1 MAEKFYNIR
10 ILAICNLD
18 GDSDNI
24 KAFRSPLQM
33 YTGSEQR
40 PVLQCNETTICHRF
54 YDDDEQRSLANL
66 LARHSPIGR
75 GGLLHVRGVLN

>member
-10 ILAICNLD
+10 ILAICNWD
-18 GDSDNI
+18 GDCDNR

-40 PVLQCNETTICHRF
+40 PVLQCNQTTICHRF

-75 GGLLHVRGVLN
+75 GGLLHVPGVLN